1 MQIAKNRVVGI
12 HYSIAD
18 ENNEIVFSNT
28 GFAPEEYVHGSIAV
42 FPAIAKTLEGHEA
55 GDELEIVLEPEKA
68 YGRRNEQLIYE
79 VDKKMFADAELLE
92 EGTFIQLPGGQEA
105 LLIEKKDDSF
115 IVDANHPLAGQRLT
129 YNISVVS
136 VREASEAEIK
146 WGRTQ
151 SEINACS
158 GQPGCC

>member
-18 ENNEIVFSNT
+18 ENNEIVFST
-28 GFAPEEYVHGSIAV
+28 SGFAPEEYVHGSISV
-42 FPAIAKTLEGHEA
+42 FPAIAKALEGHEV
-55 GDELEIVLEPEKA
+55 GDELEIVLEPEKS

-79 VDKKMFADAELLE
+79 VDKKMFADGELLE

-105 LLIEKKDDSF
+105 LLIQKKDDRF
-115 IVDANHPLAGQRLT
+115 IVDANHPLAGQRLK

-136 VREASEAEIK
+136 VRDASEDEIK

-151 SEINACS
+151 NEINACS